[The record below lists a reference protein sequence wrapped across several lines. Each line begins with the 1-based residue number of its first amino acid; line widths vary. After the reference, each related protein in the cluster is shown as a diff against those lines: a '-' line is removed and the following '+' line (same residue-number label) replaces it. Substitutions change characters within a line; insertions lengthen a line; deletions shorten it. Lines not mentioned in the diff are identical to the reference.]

1 MQRCLLLSFH
11 LFAPFAASQCGNVTV
26 KLSNSLIVGSNAVDS
41 HPGEW
46 PWLVPIFNGSLSMY
60 KCGSSLISEWFLL
73 TAAHCIP
80 NGDIKNLFVLPGR
93 YKLNDD
99 KDPNSVKRTIA
110 KAFIHESYNPQAKA
124 FRSHCD
130 ISVLRMN
137 DFVRFTP
144 YIQPVCLPVKNSNT
158 NGIIGTSVGF
168 GYHSGIKGFQ
178 NTPKQAVMSSISF
191 SDCLFV
197 HLDYAL
203 IVSKQS
209 FCARGQ
215 DASPCNGDS
224 GGGYYVLNPR
234 TLQYTTYG
242 VVSSTFKGCSTMDY
256 TVFVDVAQHVD
267 WVNESE

>member
-1 MQRCLLLSFH
+1 MKFSGLPHLTKPATLPLFAFPSSLSLTFIAVTLINIFSLQLNMQRCLLLSFH
-11 LFAPFAASQCGNVTV
+11 LFATFAPFSAASQCGNVTV
-26 KLSNSLIVGSNAVDS
+26 KLPNSLTVGNNAGDS
-41 HPGEW
+41 LPGEW
-46 PWLVPIFNGSLSMY
+46 PWLVPIFNGSLSNY

-80 NGDIKNLFVLPGR
+80 NGDIKNFFVLPGR

-99 KDPNSVKRTIA
+99 RDPYFVRRNIV
-110 KAFIHESYNPQAKA
+110 KAFIHESYDPQAIA
-124 FRSHCD
+124 YRSHCD

-137 DFVRFTP
+137 DFVEFTP

-197 HLDYAL
+197 L
-203 IVSKQS
+203 I
-209 FCARGQ
+209 CA
-215 DASPCNGDS
+215 
-224 GGGYYVLNPR
+224 
-234 TLQYTTYG
+234 
-242 VVSSTFKGCSTMDY
+242 
-256 TVFVDVAQHVD
+256 
-267 WVNESE
+267 